1 MIKVSA
7 RDMNQLGSLL
17 LDGRDNFRMAVA
29 GRNHGNAR
37 GKVEKLVA
45 VHVFHA
51 NAAATRATSG
61 YERV

>member
-1 MIKVSA
+1 V
-7 RDMNQLGSLL
+7 DQLGGLL
-17 LDGRDNFRMAVA
+17 LDGGNHLGMAMA
-29 GRNHGNAR
+29 GRNHGDAR

-51 NAAATRATSG
+51 DAAPRLATSG